1 MINGILKF
9 FGIAPQPRFLNSA
22 DQSIYVVMSNVIW
35 SSIGF
40 NTIIL
45 LAGLMQIPRT
55 YYEAAE
61 IDGASAWEK
70 FRYITIR
77 QLNPTLVYVTVMGTI
92 RTLQVF
98 TQVYNVAG
106 AEGGPLKSTASI
118 VTEIY
123 HTAFRQYKMGL
134 ASAITVILFIVIMI
148 ITLVK

>member
-1 MINGILKF
+1 
-9 FGIAPQPRFLNSA
+9 
-22 DQSIYVVMSNVIW
+22 
-35 SSIGF
+35 
-40 NTIIL
+40 
-45 LAGLMQIPRT
+45 MQIPRT

-61 IDGASAWEK
+61 IDGASGWEK

-98 TQVYNVAG
+98 TQVYNIAG

-148 ITLVK
+148 ITLIQMKVLNKETD